1 MQSMLDHARMQLVHA
16 PASQVSARVF
26 VHGTGDCGQLGL
38 GEDEMERKR
47 PTPVDLSGR
56 KVGCWALATA
66 IAKPCHLEGSSPH
79 LPHRQ
84 HALHQFHEPLKMSV
98 LS

>member
-1 MQSMLDHARMQLVHA
+1 MLDHACVQFVDA
-16 PASQVSARVF
+16 PMAQVSARVF

-56 KVGCWALATA
+56 KVGCWVLATA
-66 IAKPCHLEGSSPH
+66 IVKPCHLEGSSRH
-79 LPHRQ
+79 LP
-84 HALHQFHEPLKMSV
+84 
-98 LS
+98 